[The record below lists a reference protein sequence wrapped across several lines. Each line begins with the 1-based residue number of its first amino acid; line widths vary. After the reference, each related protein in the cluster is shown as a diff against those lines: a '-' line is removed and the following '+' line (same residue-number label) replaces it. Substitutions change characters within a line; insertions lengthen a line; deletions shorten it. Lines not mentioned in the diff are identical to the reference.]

1 MGENSK
7 LTQAQQILLDY
18 IKMKKMRVTPERTAV
33 LEAAYAVNTP
43 FTIDQLKT
51 YMDDILPVSRAT
63 VYNNLELFFKL
74 GLVIKHAI
82 GGGAYEYEACVQ
94 TITHHHLV
102 CNVCH
107 QVFEFK
113 DASIEKFFTDKKYRK
128 FRMTNCS
135 VLIYGVCNRCQGKLN
150 REKRKLKQN
159 TK

>member
-1 MGENSK
+1 MGENGK
-7 LTQAQQILLDY
+7 LTQARQILLDY

-51 YMDDILPVSRAT
+51 YMDDILPVSRVT
-63 VYNNLELFFKL
+63 VYNSLELFFKL
-74 GLVIKHAI
+74 GLVIKHPI
-82 GGGAYEYEACVQ
+82 GGGTFEYEACVQ
-94 TITHHHLV
+94 TTTHHHLV
-102 CNVCH
+102 CNVCD
-107 QVFEFK
+107 QVFEFR

-128 FRMTNCS
+128 FKMTNCS
-135 VLIYGVCNRCQGKLN
+135 VLIYGVCNKCQGKLN